1 MTSLRLKTIFFFALC
16 FGVAAV
22 PAAAQ
27 TRGRRHVRKAVPAAP
42 KMAAATDAPAYPLSE
57 EQKSAI
63 RSILSKSKVAG
74 VPLALLGAQAAKEF
88 DENVL
93 AETPDAASDERTTK
107 QLLDSLE
114 GVARLRL
121 QTVREVVALLT
132 PEQKRLLRAEMS
144 KPGTPVALLDVLS
157 RVFKLPQ
164 E

>member
-1 MTSLRLKTIFFFALC
+1 MTRARLTAILFFFTLC
-16 FGVAAV
+16 LNVAAV
-22 PAAAQ
+22 PASAQ
-27 TRGRRHVRKAVPAAP
+27 SRGRARKATPPVAP
-42 KMAAATDAPAYPLSE
+42 KPSAPAYPLSE

-63 RSILSKSKVAG
+63 RSILTKSKLEGAV
-74 VPLALLGAQAAKEF
+74 LALLGAQAAKEF

-93 AETPDAASDERTTK
+93 AEAPAAASDERATK
-107 QLLDSLE
+107 QLLDALA

-121 QTVREVVALLT
+121 QTIRDVVALLT

-144 KPGTPVALLDVLS
+144 KPGTPTALLDVLS